1 MDKKF
6 QIGEIARFFDMPAS
20 TFRYWEDKGIL
31 HPRKK
36 IENQYREYAIED
48 LMTISDVIFYK
59 NLGLELNEI
68 RGMDAATPEQ
78 HGKLFSEKL
87 LECGFKG
94 SFDAN
99 RNSEFCQLWKSQ
111 KIAENFEEVIHIQIT

>member
-36 IENQYREYAIED
+36 IENQYRGIMQLKI

-59 NLGLELNEI
+59 NLGLELRKFVEWMPQRLSSMENYF
-68 RGMDAATPEQ
+68 
-78 HGKLFSEKL
+78 L
-87 LECGFKG
+87 
-94 SFDAN
+94 
-99 RNSEFCQLWKSQ
+99 RNL
-111 KIAENFEEVIHIQIT
+111 

>member
-59 NLGLELNEI
+59 NLGLELKEI

-78 HGKLFSEKL
+78 HGIGTSTRTACTSDGEITLSYEGV
-87 LECGFKG
+87 EDIGG
-94 SFDAN
+94 
-99 RNSEFCQLWKSQ
+99 
-111 KIAENFEEVIHIQIT
+111 IENTDISRV

>member
-59 NLGLELNEI
+59 NLGLELKEI
-68 RGMDAATPEQ
+68 RGMDAATDYY
-78 HGKLFSEKL
+78 
-87 LECGFKG
+87 LECIKTIYSIKHKNG
-94 SFDAN
+94 AIRRVN
-99 RNSEFCQLWKSQ
+99 IN
-111 KIAENFEEVIHIQIT
+111 IAATTVENYRLLKEAGIENTDISRV

>member
-48 LMTISDVIFYK
+48 LMTISDVIF
-59 NLGLELNEI
+59 L
-68 RGMDAATPEQ
+68 
-78 HGKLFSEKL
+78 
-87 LECGFKG
+87 
-94 SFDAN
+94 
-99 RNSEFCQLWKSQ
+99 
-111 KIAENFEEVIHIQIT
+111 

>member
-48 LMTISDVIFYK
+48 LMTIGTSTRTACTSD
-59 NLGLELNEI
+59 GEI
-68 RGMDAATPEQ
+68 TLSYEGVEDI
-78 HGKLFSEKL
+78 G
-87 LECGFKG
+87 G
-94 SFDAN
+94 
-99 RNSEFCQLWKSQ
+99 
-111 KIAENFEEVIHIQIT
+111 IENTDISRV

>member
-59 NLGLELNEI
+59 NLGLELKEI

-87 LECGFKG
+87 VELEHQQELLDTSDGEITLSYEG
-94 SFDAN
+94 VED
-99 RNSEFCQLWKSQ
+99 
-111 KIAENFEEVIHIQIT
+111 IGGIENTGISRV

>member
-36 IENQYREYAIED
+36 IENQGEMLQRSD
-48 LMTISDVIFYK
+48 ISKKFT
-59 NLGLELNEI
+59 
-68 RGMDAATPEQ
+68 AAAGNGPPPRSI
-78 HGKLFSEKL
+78 L
-87 LECGFKG
+87 
-94 SFDAN
+94 
-99 RNSEFCQLWKSQ
+99 
-111 KIAENFEEVIHIQIT
+111 

>member
-48 LMTISDVIFYK
+48 LMTI
-59 NLGLELNEI
+59 
-68 RGMDAATPEQ
+68 
-78 HGKLFSEKL
+78 
-87 LECGFKG
+87 
-94 SFDAN
+94 
-99 RNSEFCQLWKSQ
+99 
-111 KIAENFEEVIHIQIT
+111 

>member
-59 NLGLELNEI
+59 NLGLELKEI
-68 RGMDAATPEQ
+68 RGMDAATSDGEITLSYE
-78 HGKLFSEKL
+78 GVEDI
-87 LECGFKG
+87 GG
-94 SFDAN
+94 
-99 RNSEFCQLWKSQ
+99 
-111 KIAENFEEVIHIQIT
+111 IENTDISRV